1 MGHGEVPGEGCARPV
16 PPDLPRAGPRGH
28 EGEDPDATGGALT
41 ESSAGPAVRKHH
53 PPSARSLG
61 FAVLSVSDTHTEDDD
76 PSGHLARSLLEAGGH
91 TIVRYAL
98 VANSIADV
106 REKLEPWLKEP
117 KVEAAI
123 TVGGTGAS
131 SRDLTVAALE
141 TMGGR
146 RFEGFGELYRSLSF
160 QEVGA
165 LAMISRAALVVF
177 QTKPVYALPGS
188 ERAVRT
194 AVEKLILPGT
204 VHLVEELER

>member
-1 MGHGEVPGEGCARPV
+1 
-16 PPDLPRAGPRGH
+16 
-28 EGEDPDATGGALT
+28 LT
-41 ESSAGPAVRKHH
+41 ESGGAPAVRKHH
-53 PPSARSLG
+53 PPSARALR

-76 PSGHLARSLLEAGGH
+76 PSGHLARSLLEGGGH
-91 TIVRYAL
+91 SVVHYAL

-106 REKLEPWLKEP
+106 REKLDLWLKEP
-117 KVEAAI
+117 GVEAVV

-131 SRDLTVAALE
+131 SRDLTVNALE
-141 TMGGR
+141 AMGGR
-146 RFEGFGELYRSLSF
+146 RFDGFGELYRSLSF

-165 LAMISRAALVVF
+165 LAMISRAALLVF

-194 AVEKLILPGT
+194 AIERLILPGT